1 MPECENPLWPCAM
14 TGAAACLAGF
24 EGIAVVIHGSSG
36 CYYYPTTLLHAP
48 LHGTFILE
56 NEAIFGSELRLREVI
71 EGISRYGKK
80 IAVVTTCVPALIGED
95 IRSMLS
101 EFEVILVDSP
111 GFSGDVETGYKKG
124 LLSLEP
130 VVDPETGGINIDGV
144 CLFDPF
150 SNGNVR
156 EIMRLLGNASVPV
169 GTVFCADEL
178 QNVAHAARYT
188 LGTNRD
194 FASDVGEFIGGTLG
208 FEEIRETITRVASV
222 CPESDISPVEKE
234 LQHEEERIV
243 RACDKFLRRFDPPQ
257 TIIFSGFSYAS
268 FAAQT
273 LKRYLD
279 ADILFIGTRNE
290 PGPSPF
296 PSGHVQ
302 GLSLVRSLITHHD
315 PSLVIGSSFERSVA
329 TNRAFVGLTPPLRG
343 MVQLAPHPVAG
354 IAGILSFVENVLNAC
369 MDQKK

>member
-24 EGIAVVIHGSSG
+24 EGISVVIHGSSG

-71 EGISRYGKK
+71 EGISRCGKK

-95 IRSMLS
+95 IRSMLT
-101 EFEVILVDSP
+101 EYDVILVDSP
-111 GFSGDVETGYKKG
+111 GFSGDVEEGYRKG

-130 VVDPETGGINIDGV
+130 AVDPATEGVNIDGI

-178 QNVAHAARYT
+178 QKVYMPPGIP
-188 LGTNRD
+188 LGQT
-194 FASDVGEFIGGTLG
+194 GTLPAVLVN
-208 FEEIRETITRVASV
+208 FSV
-222 CPESDISPVEKE
+222 ERWGLKKYVKPSTE
-234 LQHEEERIV
+234 L
-243 RACDKFLRRFDPPQ
+243 P
-257 TIIFSGFSYAS
+257 
-268 FAAQT
+268 
-273 LKRYLD
+273 
-279 ADILFIGTRNE
+279 
-290 PGPSPF
+290 
-296 PSGHVQ
+296 
-302 GLSLVRSLITHHD
+302 RSALNLI
-315 PSLVIGSSFERSVA
+315 
-329 TNRAFVGLTPPLRG
+329 
-343 MVQLAPHPVAG
+343 
-354 IAGILSFVENVLNAC
+354 
-369 MDQKK
+369 

>member
-1 MPECENPLWPCAM
+1 M

-24 EGIAVVIHGSSG
+24 EGIAVIIHGSSG

-56 NEAIFGSELRLREVI
+56 SEAIFGSELRLREVI
-71 EGISRYGKK
+71 EGISGSGKK

-95 IRSMLS
+95 IRSMLN
-101 EFEVILVDSP
+101 EYEVILVDSP
-111 GFSGDVETGYKKG
+111 GFSGDVEAGYKKG

-130 VVDPETGGINIDGV
+130 AVDPANGGINIDGA

-150 SNGNVR
+150 SGGNIR
-156 EIMRLLGNASVPV
+156 EIVRLLGNASVPV

-178 QNVAHAARYT
+178 RNVEHAARYT
-188 LGTNRD
+188 LGTNGD
-194 FASDVGEFIGGTLG
+194 FASGVGEVLGGTLG
-208 FEEIRETITRVASV
+208 FEEIHETFKRVASV
-222 CPESDISPVEKE
+222 CPDADISPVEKE
-234 LQHEEERIV
+234 IQREDERIV
-243 RACDKFLRRFDPPQ
+243 KACDKFLRRFDPPQ
-257 TIIFSGFSYAS
+257 TVIFGGFSYAT
-268 FAAQT
+268 FAART

-279 ADILFIGTRNE
+279 ADILYVGTRNE
-290 PGPSPF
+290 PGTSPF

-302 GLSLVRSLITHHD
+302 GLSLVRSLIRHHD
-315 PSLVIGSSFERSVA
+315 PSLIIGSSFERSVA

-354 IAGILSFVENVLNAC
+354 ITGNLSFLENVLNAC